1 MFNVAATIVWITE
14 AILKILITKKQ
25 KNDQVYKYCHIV
37 VWSGCLYHF
46 I

>member
-25 KNDQVYKYCHIV
+25 KKR
-37 VWSGCLYHF
+37 SGL
-46 I
+46 